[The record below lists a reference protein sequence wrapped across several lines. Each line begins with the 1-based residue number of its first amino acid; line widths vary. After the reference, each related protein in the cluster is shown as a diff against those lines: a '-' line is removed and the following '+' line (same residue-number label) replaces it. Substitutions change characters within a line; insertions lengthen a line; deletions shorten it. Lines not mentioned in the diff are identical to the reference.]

1 MNTTPVPPPPR
12 WAVRTAHAILLIV
25 LPSTIW
31 RAAMA
36 LGIDVGYSEQVLRD
50 QYSSPGWGTVYMLG
64 LCVLAELAAFMTM
77 GLVRQWGITAPRW
90 IPFMGGKRVNPK
102 AAVTAASI
110 GAGILSLLWVYQVVV
125 AVAVESNMGLTG
137 GYAAVMLACYAPLL
151 LWGPMLFAV
160 TWSYHRRTKVSPAA
174 LAAPRPAPAGTS
186 C

>member
-1 MNTTPVPPPPR
+1 MSTAPR

-36 LGIDVGYSEQVLRD
+36 LGVYVGYSDEVLRTD
-50 QYSSPGWGTVYMLG
+50 YRSPGWGTVYMLG
-64 LCVLAELAAFMTM
+64 LCVLAEVAAFMAM
-77 GLVRQWGITAPRW
+77 GLVRDWGIVAPRW
-90 IPFMGGKRVNPK
+90 IPFMGGKPVNPR

-110 GAGILSLLWVYQVVV
+110 GAGLLTLLWVYQVFV
-125 AVAVESNMGLTG
+125 AVLVEANMGLTG

-151 LWGPMLFAV
+151 LWGPLLAAV
-160 TWSYHRRTKVSPAA
+160 TWSYYRRTRVSPAA
-174 LAAPRPAPAGTS
+174 PVVPHPVHGGTP